1 MNKLEII
8 QIVAL
13 ALIILGLAI
22 YYICKAIKNK
32 WIEKLTDTIKKAIR
46 EAETKFPEGHGQ
58 EKLEL
63 VLEAARIKCAELGI
77 PYEMLYKLICKLV
90 NKIIENHNIIAK
102 K

>member
-8 QIVAL
+8 QIIAL
-13 ALIILGLAI
+13 ALIILGLTI

-32 WIEKLTDTIKKAIR
+32 WIEKLTDTIKKAIQD
-46 EAETKFPEGHGQ
+46 AETKFPEGHGQ

-63 VLEAARIKCAELGI
+63 VLEAVRIKCAELGI
-77 PYEMLYKLICKLV
+77 PYEMLYKLIRKLV
-90 NKIIENHNIIAK
+90 NKIIENYNIIAK